1 VRRYSPGLYKTR
13 TYIFFASRST
23 DTFARARIDTH
34 LLARICTRTRMPSIS
49 TADRTDNRSERERER
64 EGGKLV
70 SPSPSL
76 RRPSSP
82 VPGTDPSIRKFAVL
96 SRGRICSCAM
106 REESA
111 GSSISLLHS
120 RGRGDDILPCHVTR
134 GIICETARIV
144 RA

>member
-1 VRRYSPGLYKTR
+1 MCADIRRVCIKHGR
-13 TYIFFASRST
+13 TYFSRVAPQTRLHGHAST
-23 DTFARARIDTH
+23 
-34 LLARICTRTRMPSIS
+34 RICSRAFVHERECHPSLRRIAQ
-49 TADRTDNRSERERER
+49 TTGARERER

-111 GSSISLLHS
+111 GSSISLSHS

-134 GIICETARIV
+134 GIISETARIV